1 MLRRLVALLALAA
14 AVGAQ
19 TGAAPASAAGIVR
32 NPGDPFYEAR
42 LRASQG
48 GRVWAGRINIS
59 FTNLEAAPLST
70 VYLRLWSNGVDGC
83 AADAIEIGDLTG
95 GSLGTPALDCTEV
108 PVTLTPA
115 LAQGDRTTI
124 SMRLRIT
131 LPRRSDRFG
140 FSGGLALVGTA
151 LPTLEVHDDQ
161 GWHHDAFEDLGE
173 SFYSVTGRY
182 RVTLVGAPDLDT
194 PATGTLTSTKNLPN
208 GLVVRTY
215 AASDVRDFAWAAG
228 RLEQVSGN
236 AGPTKVVVSYR
247 AGAVSKTQAQRM
259 LSAAQKSVSTFSAS
273 FGPYPY
279 PELDV
284 VLGAFPDFGGMEY
297 PTIVF
302 SEVDKWTVAHEIVH
316 QWWYGLV
323 GNDQYS
329 EPWLDESLAT
339 WSEGL
344 PWGAWVGC
352 ASYDF
357 PGSSQLTN
365 DMGYWGDHPG
375 QYYDVVYDGGGCM
388 LADLAKQ
395 FGTAQFLDILEDYAA
410 DHRFGVARTED
421 FTAAIEAAAILYG
434 VPFKPDVYWDTWQ
447 VGTP

>member
-1 MLRRLVALLALAA
+1 MLRRLVALLVLAA

-19 TGAAPASAAGIVR
+19 AGAAPASAADMVR
-32 NPGDPFYEAR
+32 NPGDPYYEAR
-42 LRASQG
+42 LRAGQG
-48 GRVWAGRINIS
+48 GRVWTGRINIS

-70 VYLRLWSNGVDGC
+70 IYLRLWSNGVDGC
-83 AADAIEIGDLTG
+83 AAGAIEIWDLTG

-108 PVTLTPA
+108 PVTLDRA
-115 LAQGDRTTI
+115 LAPGERATL

-140 FSGGLALVGTA
+140 YSGGLALVGTA
-151 LPTLEVHDDQ
+151 LPTLEVHDDRA
-161 GWHHDAFEDLGE
+161 GTTTPSRISGNPSTRSPAA
-173 SFYSVTGRY
+173 TGS
-182 RVTLVGAPDLDT
+182 LWWAAPDLDT
-194 PATGTLTSTKNLPN
+194 PATGTLVASKPLPN
-208 GLVVRTY
+208 GLVARTY
-215 AASDVRDFAWAAG
+215 TAADVRDFAWAAG

-247 AGAVSKTQAQRM
+247 AGAVTETQAQSM
-259 LSAAQKSVSTFSAS
+259 LAAAQKSVSTFSAS

-302 SEVDKWTVAHEIVH
+302 SEVDKWTVAHEIAH

-323 GNDQYS
+323 GNNQYA

-339 WSEGL
+339 WSEEL

-352 ASYDF
+352 GFVRLPRRRPAHRRHGLLGGSPHPVRRRSTTAVAACWPIWPGAS
-357 PGSSQLTN
+357 
-365 DMGYWGDHPG
+365 
-375 QYYDVVYDGGGCM
+375 GG
-388 LADLAKQ
+388 ARFIA
-395 FGTAQFLDILEDYAA
+395 ILRDYAA
-410 DHRFGVARTED
+410 DHWLGVARTGD
-421 FTAAIEAAAILYG
+421 FTAAIEAAAVLYG
-434 VPFKPDVYWDTWQ
+434 VPFNPAVYWATWRVDT
-447 VGTP
+447 P